1 MPMKLQKIKILEY
14 SYYASVFHTVFGI
27 VCERYC
33 GQMNKGLRDQTE
45 ILKSLFTLRAGLW

>member
-45 ILKSLFTLRAGLW
+45 ILKSLFTLRAGL